1 MKKILLLQMRPE
13 DETCES
19 EFQAILKNGKL
30 DSESVCRIRVERLAN
45 FEIDLN
51 NYSAIIAGGSPF
63 DVSLADDKK
72 GQVQKNMESFFN
84 YLFDQVTAM
93 DFPFLGICSGNGLL
107 GSYCGTAISGKY
119 AEHIGSVTVTVTE
132 EGEKDDLLTGSPKQF
147 LALVGHKEAC
157 DSVPADAVLLVS
169 SESCPVQMFRI
180 KKNIYAL
187 QFHPEADGDEFILR
201 INTYKNYGYFPPEQS
216 DALISAVMGIKT
228 PVAGEILRRFVS
240 KYHFGQYF
248 NDPVADQ

>member
-84 YLFDQVTAM
+84 HLFDQV
-93 DFPFLGICSGNGLL
+93 
-107 GSYCGTAISGKY
+107 GT
-119 AEHIGSVTVTVTE
+119 
-132 EGEKDDLLTGSPKQF
+132 
-147 LALVGHKEAC
+147 
-157 DSVPADAVLLVS
+157 
-169 SESCPVQMFRI
+169 
-180 KKNIYAL
+180 
-187 QFHPEADGDEFILR
+187 
-201 INTYKNYGYFPPEQS
+201 
-216 DALISAVMGIKT
+216 KT
-228 PVAGEILRRFVS
+228 VS
-240 KYHFGQYF
+240 KM
-248 NDPVADQ
+248 PVIWNG